1 MAEQNFTPDP
11 KGFLPD
17 FVQPSLEPLPWS
29 NVFTEDGLQ
38 LGPIPKGTPV
48 GLIANLDLDQRE
60 DPFENAKHKLDLLN
74 LLFKL
79 KTDIKLLPKDATDDQ
94 ARHVFSNAVD
104 QMLAL
109 SKCPDFIVNRGHY
122 FGTDYFKDKD
132 EPGLSDTDKEAL
144 IAFLKTF

>member
-1 MAEQNFTPDP
+1 M
-11 KGFLPD
+11 
-17 FVQPSLEPLPWS
+17 
-29 NVFTEDGLQ
+29 Q

-122 FGTDYFKDKD
+122 FGTDYFKE
-132 EPGLSDTDKEAL
+132 EPGLSDSDKQAL
-144 IAFLKTF
+144 IEFLKTF